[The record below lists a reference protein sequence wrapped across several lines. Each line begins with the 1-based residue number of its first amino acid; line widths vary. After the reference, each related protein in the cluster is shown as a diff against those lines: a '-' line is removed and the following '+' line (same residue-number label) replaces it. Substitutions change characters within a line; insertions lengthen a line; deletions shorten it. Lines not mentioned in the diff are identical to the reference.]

1 MKAARKKGARA
12 PRRLV
17 GVGRSLFWGIAFSI
31 AGLSSGAVAAGE
43 VNLYTDRQEVFLRT
57 IVDNFSR
64 ESGVKVNILF
74 AKSGLLER
82 IRAEGEDSPADV
94 MIVNGAAL
102 ARRFLRAGLAAPVAD
117 DEILRAIPAAFRD
130 SQNRAF
136 ALTKRARVLYVAAAK
151 IAPAKIRSYGDLAA
165 PEWRGKICIRS
176 GRHRYNVAL
185 VADYVRRRGAAAA
198 RDWIAGI
205 KRNLARKPHG
215 NDRAQ
220 IRGVVN
226 GECEIAVANSYY
238 FFKMLA
244 AEEPAAAEK
253 IKKKARPLY
262 PSPLHINATAMMLA
276 RHAPNSEA
284 AILLMRHLVGADAQ
298 RIFAV
303 ENGEFPARDGV
314 ALPPLLAQ
322 YARAFAAAGGVF
334 GGFDEDGY
342 PAFTSEASR
351 LIDEAGFD
359 G

>member
-1 MKAARKKGARA
+1 M
-12 PRRLV
+12 
-17 GVGRSLFWGIAFSI
+17 
-31 AGLSSGAVAAGE
+31 
-43 VNLYTDRQEVFLRT
+43 
-57 IVDNFSR
+57 
-64 ESGVKVNILF
+64 
-74 AKSGLLER
+74 
-82 IRAEGEDSPADV
+82 
-94 MIVNGAAL
+94 
-102 ARRFLRAGLAAPVAD
+102 RAGLAAPVAD

-136 ALTKRARVLYVAAAK
+136 ALTKRARVLYVAADK
-151 IAPAKIRSYGDLAA
+151 IAPDKIRSYDDLAA

-185 VADYVRRRGAAAA
+185 VADYLRRRGAAAA

-244 AEEPAAAEK
+244 AEEPAVAEE

-276 RHAPNSEA
+276 RHAPN
-284 AILLMRHLVGADAQ
+284 R
-298 RIFAV
+298 
-303 ENGEFPARDGV
+303 
-314 ALPPLLAQ
+314 PPRFL
-322 YARAFAAAGGVF
+322 
-334 GGFDEDGY
+334 
-342 PAFTSEASR
+342 
-351 LIDEAGFD
+351 
-359 G
+359 